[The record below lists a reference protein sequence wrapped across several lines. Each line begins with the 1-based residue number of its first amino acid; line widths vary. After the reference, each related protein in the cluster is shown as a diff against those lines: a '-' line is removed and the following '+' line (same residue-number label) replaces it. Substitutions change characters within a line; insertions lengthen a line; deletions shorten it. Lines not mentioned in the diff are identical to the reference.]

1 MDLCIIFKLQNF
13 IYPIL
18 IDLKGSRQTKS
29 ILKRNDTNSF
39 FMLGKVS
46 KLS

>member
-1 MDLCIIFKLQNF
+1 MGLCIIFKIRNF

-18 IDLKGSRQTKS
+18 IYLKGSRQTKS
-29 ILKRNDTNSF
+29 ILKRNNTNSF